1 MSTGRNF
8 LEYVLE
14 QLSEL
19 EDVTYYPMMG
29 EYVIYYQEKVIGG
42 IYDYR
47 FLVKNTTSA
56 RAYMERNDISL
67 PLETPYQG
75 AKPMIAVDIDDR
87 RTTCELIEEIW
98 KDLPEKKK
106 RKK

>member
-1 MSTGRNF
+1 MATGRNF

-47 FLVKNTTSA
+47 FLVKNTASA

>member
-1 MSTGRNF
+1 MASRK
-8 LEYVLE
+8 EYLDFILD

-19 EDVTYYPMMG
+19 DDISYRAMMG

-47 FLVKNTTSA
+47 FLVKNTASA